1 MKRLRGLFPIVRTRR
16 LVTVTGIVIALV
28 AGVGL
33 TAAAASPDGPARP
46 ALSAQRGAPG
56 SVSASKQP
64 APSDPQVSTSDQPVA
79 TSDQSVLPPW
89 AVGPFTRYSGNPVLT
104 PQGTGF
110 EQDDTFN
117 PGVVYANGKFEMLY
131 RAQAANDISTIGYA
145 YSTDGHH
152 FTRYAGNPVIQPD
165 GTATESG
172 GIDDPRLYKLGN
184 TYYTFVSGYNWSVT
198 PPQTIVEYTST
209 DLVSWHEVGDV
220 VHTNYDPAV
229 VTNGN
234 DIPVKLSTPYGPRY
248 VMYYG
253 DSDPAKGRFIA
264 YSTNMTTWTNNT
276 PLDMHFPANY
286 DPWEICVTV
295 TDYQTVKNGPV
306 QHDILMF
313 VAGTMM
319 AQGRWYYAISEVD
332 FSGANPGEQLDQ
344 LTTPIL
350 QPQAPYEQLGQTQ
363 RTMFMNTIMFH
374 DGQWWMYYGA
384 GDTVVAL
391 ANAPLRSQA
400 SAQAYSDF
408 TGTGFESGQRQ
419 PDWVD
424 EVDTGPGGGGLANVS
439 APAGSGLSGPESMVT
454 YQSTAHTGDAALSF
468 SGTAGGS
475 AQDDAYMRLF
485 DLSSA
490 PVPVGKNTTLSYWIF
505 PDSSDLDGSVS
516 GSNSTCVALDMV
528 FTDGTALRNAG
539 AKDSNGNSFT
549 PSGQCGHLT
558 PDQWDHVT
566 VDVGAVAAG
575 KDISRIDVG
584 YDQPGSSGGF
594 HSYIDDISLNPGDA
608 SISAPATANPTSDIT
623 VTARFVNPGGSEIH
637 QAHFSLQAPAG
648 WQVQAQAPLP
658 GQNLGPQQAADASW
672 RVSIPE
678 SAQATSYN
686 QLTASLTYNG
696 QGPSTQRLAAATS
709 VAVNPLA
716 SAQLSP
722 SSAVLQ
728 PGGTVS
734 VDVDLSSQATK
745 AISVGYQANAPSGI
759 TVTRATGTSS
769 LPAGGTATVK
779 LAVSLAQGTAVG
791 SYQLPIVISATDQ
804 GTTYPLTTLRLPLAV
819 PYSSLS
825 AAFNNTGI
833 SDDSAPG
840 TASFDGG
847 PDSYSA
853 EALAAAGVTPGGSLT
868 TNGLTFTWPNVPA
881 GDPDNVTGNGQAISL
896 ANVGS
901 GSVLGFLGAGD
912 SGPQS
917 GPVTITYS
925 DGTTQTAQLGFS
937 DWTLGGGSDSP
948 SFGNQIVATM
958 PYRNTS
964 GGQQSVK
971 TYLFLAEIPLASGK
985 TVTSITLPTGE
996 TKLHIFDVTVGTPKS

>member
-1 MKRLRGLFPIVRTRR
+1 M
-16 LVTVTGIVIALV
+16 GIVIVLLAS
-28 AGVGL
+28 VGL
-33 TAAAASPDGPARP
+33 TTAAASPNGPARP
-46 ALSAQRGAPG
+46 ALSAQRGAQD
-56 SVSASKQP
+56 SVSLSSQP
-64 APSDPQVSTSDQPVA
+64 APSGQQVSTSGTQVSS
-79 TSDQSVLPPW
+79 SDQSVLPPW

-165 GTATESG
+165 GSAAESG

-209 DLVSWHEVGDV
+209 DLVSWHEVGAV

-234 DIPVKLSTPYGPRY
+234 DTPVMLSTPYGPRY

-253 DSDPAKGRFIA
+253 DSDPAKGRYIA

-306 QHDILMF
+306 RHDILMF

-319 AQGRWYYAISEVD
+319 AQGRWYYALSEVD
-332 FSGANPGEQLDQ
+332 FSGTNPGQQLDQ

-350 QPQAPYEQLGQTQ
+350 QPQTPYELLGQTQ

-400 SAQAYSDF
+400 SAQAYADF
-408 TGTGFESGQRQ
+408 TETSFESGQRQ

-505 PDSSDLDGSVS
+505 PDGSDLDGSVS
-516 GSNSTCVALDMV
+516 GGNSTCVALDMV

-549 PSGQCGHLT
+549 PAGQCGHLT
-558 PDQWDHVT
+558 PDQWNHVT

-594 HSYIDDISLNPGDA
+594 HSYIDDISLNPGNA

-623 VTARFVNPGGSEIH
+623 VTARFVNPGSSAIQ

-648 WQVQAQAPLP
+648 WQVQAQAPVP
-658 GQNLGPQQAADASW
+658 GQNLGPRQAADVSW

-686 QLTASLTYNG
+686 QLTASLTYMG
-696 QGPSTQRLAAATS
+696 QGPSTQRLAASAS

-722 SSAVLQ
+722 SSAVLE
-728 PGGTVS
+728 PGGAVA
-734 VDVDLSSQATK
+734 VNVDLESQATK
-745 AISVGYQANAPSGI
+745 AISVAYQASAPSDI
-759 TVTRATGTSS
+759 TVTPATGTSS

-779 LAVSLAQGTAVG
+779 LSISLAQGTAVG
-791 SYQLPIVISATDQ
+791 SYQVPIVISATDQ
-804 GTTYPLTTLRLPLAV
+804 GTSYPLTTLRVPLAV

-825 AAFNNTGI
+825 AAYNDTGI

-853 EALAAAGVTPGGSLT
+853 EALAAAGVTPGGNLT
-868 TNGLTFTWPNVPA
+868 TNGLTFTWPNVAA
-881 GDPDNVTGNGQAISL
+881 GKPDNVTANGQAISL
-896 ANVGS
+896 ANLGG

-925 DGTTQTAQLGFS
+925 DGSTQTAQLGFS
-937 DWTLGGGSDSP
+937 DWTLGASSESP

-964 GGQQSVK
+964 GGQQPVK

-996 TKLHIFDVTVGTPKS
+996 TKLHIFAVAVGTPNG